1 MRDVW
6 AARLMNLGR
15 DVQVQFGGERL
26 EGRSENVDADGALLL
41 RTKNGQ
47 LHRLLSGDVTLPRID
62 L

>member
-1 MRDVW
+1 
-6 AARLMNLGR
+6 
-15 DVQVQFGGERL
+15 
-26 EGRSENVDADGALLL
+26 LLL